1 MSSDSKEAGE
11 GGLVQGLDAV
21 RTYWDER
28 ATRHGDDCVKIESSK
43 RAQRM
48 RFESFVLSHE
58 LAGRSILDVGCGTG
72 DLLEHLDARGVKCS
86 YHGVD
91 LSGEMIG
98 AAQAKHRSG
107 TFEAANILDWDP
119 SNEARRFDYVV
130 SFAIHNVRV
139 PGGRELLEKLTR
151 QQFALCRV
159 AAHVDLLTDRFQGF
173 DPHIQPWRAEE
184 ILTLALSITP
194 YVVLRHDYL
203 PNDFSVTM
211 YREPLIDTRRDLML
225 ER

>member
-1 MSSDSKEAGE
+1 MSSDTKQADDRE
-11 GGLVQGLDAV
+11 LDQGLDAV

-48 RFESFVLSHE
+48 RFENFVLAHD
-58 LAGRSILDVGCGTG
+58 LGGRSVLDVGCGTG
-72 DLLEHLDARGVKCS
+72 DLLEHLGRRGVTCS
-86 YHGVD
+86 YVGVD
-91 LSGEMIG
+91 LSGEMI
-98 AAQAKHRSG
+98 AAARAKHGAG
-107 TFEAANILDWDP
+107 TFEAANILEWDP
-119 SNEARRFDYVV
+119 ADESRRFDYVT
-130 SFAIHNVRV
+130 SFAVHNVRV

-159 AAHVDLLTDRFQGF
+159 AAHVSLLTDRFKGF
-173 DPHIQPWRAEE
+173 DAHIQPWRAEE
-184 ILTLALSITP
+184 VLSLALSITP

-211 YREPLIDTRRDLML
+211 YREPLIDTRRDLL
-225 ER
+225 LDR